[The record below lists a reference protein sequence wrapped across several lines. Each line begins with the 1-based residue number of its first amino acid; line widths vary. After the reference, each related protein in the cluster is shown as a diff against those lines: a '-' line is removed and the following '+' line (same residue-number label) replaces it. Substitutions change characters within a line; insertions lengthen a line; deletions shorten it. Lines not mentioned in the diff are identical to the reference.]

1 MLVEIRIYSQR
12 PQKIA
17 TPYTFGIRKPIIF
30 FGLHNPDTLFK
41 NKVPNREK
49 VTQNE
54 K

>member
-1 MLVEIRIYSQR
+1 MLVEILQPKAS
-12 PQKIA
+12 KIA
-17 TPYTFGIRKPIIF
+17 TPHTFGIRKPIIF